1 MTFNSS
7 GQYFDPPLS
16 TWAPQTLAQPDF
28 GDPIFGQGIQTLTGL
43 GVHPDVAHGAIN
55 YMYRNESKLDPT
67 IVNPTSGAFGIGQ
80 WLGPRLQALKSK
92 YGDSPTADQ
101 QFQHM
106 TDELQG
112 PEKSTLSRL
121 LQAKS
126 AKEGYDIWG
135 SSYERPGAA
144 ALAKAGVG
152 NNNMLPAFGNTR
164 ALAQL
169 TPSVEQT
176 GGVAMD
182 DPSAAATPGGP
193 QLGLAGFGPGGI
205 TSPAASSGTDI
216 TAMLPQLMAKARALG
231 LVNNPSQT
239 LANMSAGF
247 FGGRGP
253 AQSLAGGFAGLA
265 KSQGQD
271 QTEGMGL
278 LKMAMMY
285 GPLMQQQLREKN
297 MTALAAATRQ
307 GQIPA
312 SMAAKGLGMTPQD
325 LGATSWDDI
334 DNAYRAGMPL
344 PATAQKSIQ
353 DATGGIASQRNNQIQ
368 LKTIRDQIAN
378 GDFELDAAHRAYYH
392 VLNTIGIPTEA
403 SSKFQ
408 AMQQTLGNMQ
418 ADLMNSQKGAASDKR
433 AELALSQLT
442 GGGGLTSNAQAINH
456 FDYLGNHAALAEKN
470 LRQKLEQSYTLSK
483 QKMPADFM
491 PKLDATLPASPYG
504 GVDPNIIGRQLY
516 GDNTTNPNASAAP
529 GQPLAGNTPVAA
541 PVGNTSGALPPG
553 AIRLP
558 DGRIAIPKNP

>member
-1 MTFNSS
+1 MWPLDADAFGSLVR
-7 GQYFDPPLS
+7 QYEGGNNYNVGFGGADLS
-16 TWAPQTLAQPDF
+16 NAALSPTGFPQWP
-28 GDPIFGQGIQTLTGL
+28 GKMGPQGISHAAGVYQFEPATWDKYAKPL
-43 GVHPDVAHGAIN
+43 GITDFSAPSQDAVFKAAYTAEGGSPWLPYN
-55 YMYRNESKLDPT
+55 SKLRAAT
-67 IVNPTSGAFGIGQ
+67 
-80 WLGPRLQALKSK
+80 
-92 YGDSPTADQ
+92 
-101 QFQHM
+101 
-106 TDELQG
+106 
-112 PEKSTLSRL
+112 
-121 LQAKS
+121 
-126 AKEGYDIWG
+126 
-135 SSYERPGAA
+135 AA
-144 ALAKAGVG
+144 ATG
-152 NNNMLPAFGNTR
+152 NNKNMYPAFGAAR
-164 ALAQL
+164 LASQL
-169 TPSVEQT
+169 MPASVEQT
-176 GGVAMD
+176 GGLPMA
-182 DPSAAATPGGP
+182 DPAAPLPSAAAATPGAS
-193 QLGLAGFGPGGI
+193 QMGLAGFGPSSLTAAGG
-205 TSPAASSGTDI
+205 GNDI
-216 TAMLPQLMAKARALG
+216 TAMLPQLMAKAKAMG
-231 LVNNPSQT
+231 LVNNPSQM

-265 KSQGQD
+265 KAQGQD

-278 LKMAMMY
+278 LKMALMY

-312 SMAAKGLGMTPQD
+312 SMAAKGLGMSPQD
-325 LGATSWDDI
+325 LGATSWEDVDS
-334 DNAYRAGMPL
+334 AYRSGMPL

-353 DATGGIASQRNNQIQ
+353 DATSGIASQRNNQIQ

-403 SSKFQ
+403 SSKYQ

-491 PKLDATLPASPYG
+491 EKLDATLPASPYQS
-504 GVDPNIIGRQLY
+504 VDPNVIGRQLY